1 MAVVVLRTPEG
12 REVRWDGQKLITDDP
27 EIRLQAAKLV
37 EWMQL
42 LKAAAH
48 PEAAPDIV
56 AWQGR
61 KLAEHMGWQVVE
73 SR

>member
-1 MAVVVLRTPEG
+1 MTVVVLRTPEG
-12 REVRWDGQKLITDDP
+12 REVQWNGHRLITDDP

-37 EWMQL
+37 EWMHL
-42 LKAAAH
+42 LKVAAP
-48 PEAAPDIV
+48 PEAETDIV